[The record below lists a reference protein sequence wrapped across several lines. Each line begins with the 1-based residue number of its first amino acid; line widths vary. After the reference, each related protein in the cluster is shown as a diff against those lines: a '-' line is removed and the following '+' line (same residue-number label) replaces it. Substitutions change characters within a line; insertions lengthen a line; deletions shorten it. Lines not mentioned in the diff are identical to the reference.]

1 MEAGISRIT
10 IRYSNTALLGENNN
24 KFNWNSVLTE
34 CNLVKVPDILTHLPT
49 NPNIE
54 QVINMLNAV
63 CTT

>member
-10 IRYSNTALLGENNN
+10 IRYSNSALLVENN

-34 CNLVKVPDILTHLPT
+34 FNLVKVPDILTHLPT

-54 QVINMLNAV
+54 QVIN
-63 CTT
+63 TT